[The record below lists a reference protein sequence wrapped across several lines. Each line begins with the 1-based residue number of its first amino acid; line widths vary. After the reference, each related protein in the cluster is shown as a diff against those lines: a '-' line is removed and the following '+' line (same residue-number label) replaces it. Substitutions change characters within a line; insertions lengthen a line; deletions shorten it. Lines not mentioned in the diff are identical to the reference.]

1 MKLYGETRMDL
12 SQGEYIEYRKTGE
25 LRIKAQCVDDEN
37 NGNFI
42 DYYETSEINITALC
56 VDDKYDGDYFEYEID
71 CTEKKTLSTW

>member
-1 MKLYGETRMDL
+1 MDL